1 MTTIETPT
9 FDMDGT
15 YFQEEPTAEDV
26 ANYDKYQNAKSR
38 IDTMEFNDAEIGFI
52 WADWENWN
60 EHIDWLLTAS
70 RKEIKS
76 WIDAN
81 Y

>member
-1 MTTIETPT
+1 MIDTTPLQTTSAAQLENDRKLIE
-9 FDMDGT
+9 
-15 YFQEEPTAEDV
+15 AHR
-26 ANYDKYQNAKSR
+26 R
-38 IDTMEFNDAEIGFI
+38 IDTMEFNDVEHEFI
-52 WADWENWN
+52 WSDWPNWD

>member
-1 MTTIETPT
+1 MTTYKTSRQMIRAAHLENDRKMIE
-9 FDMDGT
+9 
-15 YFQEEPTAEDV
+15 AHR
-26 ANYDKYQNAKSR
+26 R
-38 IDTMEFNDAEIGFI
+38 IDTMEFNDSEHEFI
-52 WADWENWN
+52 WADWEDWPA
-60 EHIDWLLTAS
+60 HIEWLLTAS